1 MDLRQLRQFVAVAD
15 AMSFRKA
22 AAMLNMA
29 QPPLSVSVRKLE
41 EELGVRLFDR
51 NTRAVALTDAG
62 HALLPAARA
71 MVEQAASFK
80 AIAGQMAAGSA
91 GVIRL
96 GFIGSAVR
104 DLLPRIIG
112 HYRAERRGVELKL
125 EESSTQ
131 AILDAVEGGG
141 LDAGIVRTPLPH
153 ARAVSLR
160 ALEEDR
166 LCLAM
171 PAGWANG
178 AGTGLADMAARPFIL
193 YPDWS
198 ALHMATLAACQDAG
212 FLPRVVQ
219 TAAQIETI
227 FSLVAGEIGVAL
239 VPARLAPFAWPGVTI
254 RPIERSPAIGVGL
267 VVRQE
272 KPTALVADFAARVE
286 RLFGN
291 AAP

>member
-1 MDLRQLRQFVAVAD
+1 MELRQLRQFVAVAD

-41 EELGVRLFDR
+41 QELGVRLFDR
-51 NTRAVALTDAG
+51 NTRAVSLTDAG

-71 MVEQAASFK
+71 IVEQGAMFK
-80 AIAGQMAAGSA
+80 AAAGRMAAGSA
-91 GVIRL
+91 GMIRL

-112 HYRAERRGVELKL
+112 HYRCERPGVELKL
-125 EESSTQ
+125 TESTTQ
-131 AILDAVEGGG
+131 AILDAVEGGA
-141 LDAGIVRTPLPH
+141 LDAGLVRTPLPH
-153 ARAVSLR
+153 ARAVSLHL
-160 ALEEDR
+160 LEEDR
-166 LCLAM
+166 LCLAI
-171 PAGWANG
+171 PAGWADMG
-178 AGTGLADMAARPFIL
+178 DGLAAAAARPFIL

-239 VPARLAPFAWPGVTI
+239 VPARLAPFAWPGVLI
-254 RPIERSPAIGVGL
+254 RPLDRSPAIGVGL
-267 VVRQE
+267 VVQAE
-272 KPTALVADFAARVE
+272 EASPLVTDFADRVA
-286 RLFGN
+286 RLFG
-291 AAP
+291 

>member
-1 MDLRQLRQFVAVAD
+1 MELRQLRQFVAVAD

-62 HALLPAARA
+62 QALLPTARA
-71 MVEQAASFK
+71 IVEQAASLK
-80 AIAGQMAAGSA
+80 AAAGQMAAGSA
-91 GVIRL
+91 GLIRL

-112 HYRAERRGVELKL
+112 DYRAERPGVELKL
-125 EESSTQ
+125 EESTTQ

-141 LDAGIVRTPLPH
+141 LDAGLVRTPLPH
-153 ARAVSLR
+153 ARTVRLHR
-160 ALEEDR
+160 LEEDR

-171 PAGWANG
+171 PAGWT
-178 AGTGLADMAARPFIL
+178 GTEDGLAAAAERPFIL
-193 YPDWS
+193 YPEWS
-198 ALHMATLAACQDAG
+198 ALHMATLNACQEAG

-227 FSLVAGEIGVAL
+227 FSLVSGEIGVAL
-239 VPARLAPFAWPGVTI
+239 VPERLAPFAWPGVTI
-254 RPIERSPAIGVGL
+254 RALAQSPAIGVGL
-267 VVRQE
+267 VVRDGSS
-272 KPTALVADFAARVE
+272 PLVADFTARVT
-286 RLFGN
+286 RLFS
-291 AAP
+291 APA